1 MRHKALHEWLRK
13 NDITTSIYYM
23 SVSSKGY
30 SRAISSSN
38 TQQVV
43 SIQYVK
49 TSKQKRGL
57 LQLRG
62 LGKHVWEGINA
73 DEYVR
78 ELREEWKE
86 SE

>member
-1 MRHKALHEWLRK
+1 MRREALHKWLHK
-13 NDITTSIYYM
+13 NDITTSMYYL
-23 SVSSKGY
+23 SISTKGY
-30 SRAISSSN
+30 SKAISSSN
-38 TQQVV
+38 TRQVV
-43 SIQYVK
+43 GIQYVK
-49 TSKQKRGL
+49 SSRQKRGL

-62 LGKHVWEGINA
+62 LGKHVWKGINA

>member
-1 MRHKALHEWLRK
+1 MRYEALNKLLRK
-13 NDITTSIYYM
+13 NDMTTSVYYK
-23 SVSSKGY
+23 SVSSKEY

-43 SIQYVK
+43 GIQYVK
-49 TSKQKRGL
+49 ASKQKRGL

-62 LGKHVWEGINA
+62 LGKHVWEGIYA

-78 ELREEWKE
+78 ELRKEWKE